1 MELLQA
7 TSSPHIRHPEKTSG
21 VMRDVLIAL
30 LPTTAVGLYNFGLNA
45 GLLILLCLVSSALF
59 EYLYQRMLKQ
69 PSSVGDL
76 SALVTG
82 LILALNLPSNAPLWI
97 APIGCFFAIVV
108 VKQLFGGLGQNF
120 MNPAMGARVF
130 LVISYPQ
137 IMTRFIDPAT
147 DAISQATPLSLIK
160 AANAVSAASAGGPD
174 YWLAQVPDLSDSFL
188 GFIPGT
194 IGETSALALLIGLA
208 YLLIRKVVTWHIPV
222 IYIGGVFV
230 LQFLLDGFEWYW
242 SLQGILLGG
251 VMLGG
256 IFMLTD
262 YSSSP
267 MSIKGQV
274 IYAFGAALITVLIR
288 LYGGYNEG
296 VMFSV
301 LLMNIL
307 TPMIEHYTA
316 PRVYGTRK
324 RRAE

>member
-7 TSSPHIRHPEKTSG
+7 TSSPHIRAPETTTG

-45 GLLILLCLVSSALF
+45 GLLVILCVASSVLF
-59 EYLYQRMLKQ
+59 EYVYQKMMKQ
-69 PSSVGDL
+69 TVSVNDL
-76 SALVTG
+76 SAAVTG

-97 APIGCFFAIVV
+97 APIGSFFAIII

-130 LVISYPQ
+130 LVVSYPT
-137 IMTRFIDPAT
+137 IMTRFVDPIT
-147 DAISQATPLSLIK
+147 DAISQATPLAIIKTAEVGGAELFNQLPSLK
-160 AANAVSAASAGGPD
+160 
-174 YWLAQVPDLSDSFL
+174 DSFL

-194 IGETSALALLIGLA
+194 IGETSTIALLIGLI
-208 YLLIRKVVTWHIPV
+208 YLLVRKIITWHIPV
-222 IYIGGVFV
+222 IYIGGVFG
-230 LQFLLDGFEWYW
+230 LTFLLNGFDVSM
-242 SLQGILLGG
+242 SLYSVIAGG
-251 VMLGG
+251 VFLGG

-262 YSSSP
+262 YATSP
-267 MSIKGQV
+267 MNRTGQI

-288 LYGGYNEG
+288 VFGGYNEG

-301 LLMNIL
+301 LLMNML

-316 PRVYGTRK
+316 PRVFGTEK
-324 RRAE
+324 RRAN